1 MHFPIIAIESL
12 ETEKADFTEELNYD
26 DSTLN
31 RYCDYYGEKYDEE
44 ERERVIKSEGLKK
57 LFEDIATID
66 EEKETITFLD
76 EDTIRGT
83 IRKYLIELTERL
95 HDDALKGELMVFDL
109 RWAAKE
115 YKEYS
120 MLFYFNGY
128 GQTSFEYI
136 EDAPFYARKTF
147 KIGNIF
153 DAHF

>member
-12 ETEKADFTEELNYD
+12 ETERADFIEELNYE
-26 DSTLN
+26 DSTPN

-44 ERERVIKSEGLKK
+44 EREKAIKSSWLKK
-57 LFEDIATID
+57 LFEGIATID

-76 EDTIRGT
+76 EESVRGT
-83 IRKYLIELTERL
+83 IRNYLIQLTENL
-95 HDDALKGELMVFDL
+95 HSDAEKGELTVFDL

-115 YKEYS
+115 YKGFS
-120 MLFYFNGY
+120 TLFYADGY
-128 GQTSFEYI
+128 GHTSFEYI
-136 EDAPFYARKTF
+136 EDAPYCAGKTF

>member
-44 ERERVIKSEGLKK
+44 EREKVIKSGWLKK
-57 LFEDIATID
+57 LLEGIATID

-76 EDTIRGT
+76 EETIRCT
-83 IRKYLIELTERL
+83 IWKYLVELTQRL
-95 HDDALKGELMVFDL
+95 HDDAVDDKLTVFDL

-120 MLFYFNGY
+120 TLFYVGY

-136 EDAPFYARKTF
+136 EDAPYMAGQTV